1 MATKTGSRQPD
12 AAPLPF
18 DFPLGEADPSETIR
32 KIRNG
37 LPVEAF
43 DWLKGELELTATELS
58 EVVHIPRRTVSR
70 RKKEGHLKTD
80 ESERVLRFVRLYR
93 RATDVLGSTD
103 EARAWLK
110 EPNYA
115 LGEETP
121 LRFADTEPGARRVE
135 QLLGQIE
142 YGIAA

>member
-1 MATKTGSRQPD
+1 MATNVGIRPPD
-12 AAPLPF
+12 TAPLPF
-18 DFPLGEADPSETIR
+18 DLSSGEADPAEAIHQIR
-32 KIRNG
+32 SG
-37 LPVEAF
+37 LPAETF
-43 DWLKGELELTATELS
+43 DWLKDELQLTASELS

-70 RKKEGHLKTD
+70 RKKEGHLKID
-80 ESERVLRFVRLYR
+80 ESERVLRFVRIYR
-93 RATDVLGSTD
+93 RAADVLGSAE

-115 LGEETP
+115 LGEESP

-135 QLLGQIE
+135 RLLGQIE